1 MSSGTSSFPI
11 PLPSRTRQH
20 ERPHSSSQLL
30 GSPPS
35 MSAPILSIP
44 SSGGQPPRKPV
55 AEGSVPRR
63 SRVLAHIPRHRV
75 PSEDYFE
82 AKHGIAIPMIPPV
95 PPVFDSNL
103 TASQSLQEHHPV
115 SLYNQPSPSLPPSAV
130 RVPTSS
136 HRAPLYDTLSDF
148 SDSDQDIY
156 TEEDDEVDDPESLLM
171 ASLKDFLP
179 TVPLTPY
186 HDQVGGHSPFLRFSD
201 KAICK
206 PLIRRE
212 RDFYE
217 SIDSIHSALSRFL
230 PSYLGIVNIRFGENH
245 ISSVEDPRLSSQ
257 GNELEQSQPKPEI
270 VFEENLH
277 LLPSWLAKHIPRH
290 KRAYFHYPDVKL
302 NKEWR
307 AQQEQVLQEAF
318 SPKVLFAL
326 CRQQQRLRQRQ
337 PRHRRRHS
345 VTDMSEGLLGKRVLP
360 QHLRESCHPY
370 GASQPFSTSAMSSGE
385 YPSLASSGES
395 GVTSLYSPKS
405 PLTDHSGDTLGLTVA
420 PRLHRMVLSD
430 LTEDIAHI
438 STDSDRGLPITEEP
452 GLLLPL
458 PPPSVNVRSDH
469 KMPSGRGI
477 PAPPYSIFPSST
489 PVHSISLPLTPPA
502 PSLSGSPMLHHSSDH
517 PEGSPFAM
525 EESVAPFTPG
535 LSPPRTP
542 PKIPRDQVLTRMEQ
556 SLLQPGH
563 ASVSEPLTT
572 SSWATQCTRR
582 FLANKKDQHLEE
594 TIGEPSPTKTDSNTH
609 RFILLEDLTNGLRRP
624 CILDLKMGTRQHG
637 VDASEKKRQSKIS
650 KCMRTT
656 SKSLGVRMCGMRVYK
671 TNKSRFLF
679 QDKYY
684 GRSLNDKTFK
694 RSLLEFLD
702 NGEEIGVHHIP
713 TLLRKLCDL
722 YRVVLAMHG
731 FRFYGTSLLVV
742 YDGLDVPPH
751 IPPGQRRVQ
760 RQKNGYSHRGHADIV
775 NYHHHHPTAE
785 RPPQSSVDIRIID
798 FTHSTFVVDPEKS
811 AQPTLVRPTVCAH
824 TLDPEK
830 ERTAPYSE
838 FTSDTTYCPYCRE
851 CPGPDYGYLYG
862 VRTLIREFWD
872 IWRRY
877 GSEDI
882 KAPYESEMK
891 RIKHTLFKL
900 NISLTPQQ
908 L

>member
-1 MSSGTSSFPI
+1 
-11 PLPSRTRQH
+11 
-20 ERPHSSSQLL
+20 
-30 GSPPS
+30 
-35 MSAPILSIP
+35 MSAPILSIS
-44 SSGGQPPRKPV
+44 SSGGQPTRKPV
-55 AEGSVPRR
+55 TESSTPRR
-63 SRVLAHIPRHRV
+63 SRVIAHMPRHRV

-95 PPVFDSNL
+95 PPVFDKSL
-103 TASQSLQEHHPV
+103 TASQSLQEHYPLA
-115 SLYNQPSPSLPPSAV
+115 LYKQTPPSLPPSAV
-130 RVPTSS
+130 RVPTPSQ
-136 HRAPLYDTLSDF
+136 RAPLYDTLSDF

-156 TEEDDEVDDPESLLM
+156 TEESYEVDDPESLLM
-171 ASLKDFLP
+171 ASLKNSLP

-206 PLIRRE
+206 PLVTRE

-217 SIDSIHSALSRFL
+217 SIDGIHPSLSRFL
-230 PSYLGIVNIRFGENH
+230 PSYLGIVNIRFGEYH
-245 ISSVEDPRLSSQ
+245 ASSGGEGPELSSQ
-257 GNELEQSQPKPEI
+257 GNELEQSQPNPEI

-290 KRAYFHYPDVKL
+290 KRAYFSCPDVKL
-302 NKEWR
+302 NREWR

-345 VTDMSEGLLGKRVLP
+345 VTDMSGGLLGKRVLP

-370 GASQPFSTSAMSSGE
+370 GASQPFSTSAISSGE
-385 YPSLASSGES
+385 YPPLASSGDS
-395 GVTSLYSPKS
+395 SVSSLYSPKS
-405 PLTDHSGDTLGLTVA
+405 PLAARSDDTLGLNVA

-430 LTEDIAHI
+430 LTEDVALIP
-438 STDSDRGLPITEEP
+438 TDDDQDLPIPEQP
-452 GLLLPL
+452 GLSIPL
-458 PPPSVNVRSDH
+458 PPSSVNVRSDH
-469 KMPSGRGI
+469 KMPSDRGI
-477 PAPPYSIFPSST
+477 AAPPHSNTSSST
-489 PVHSISLPLTPPA
+489 LVHSISLPLTPPV

-517 PEGSPFAM
+517 PEGGPFTM
-525 EESVAPFTPG
+525 EESMAPFTPG

-542 PKIPRDQVLTRMEQ
+542 PKIQRDQVPTQKES
-556 SLLQPGH
+556 SLPQPGH
-563 ASVSEPLTT
+563 ASIPEPLTT
-572 SSWATQCTRR
+572 TSWASQCTRR
-582 FLANKKDQHLEE
+582 FLANKKDQRSEE
-594 TIGEPSPTKTDSNTH
+594 TIGGEPSPTTADSNTH

-637 VDASEKKRQSKIS
+637 IDASEKKRQSKVS

-702 NGEEIGVHHIP
+702 NGEDIGVHHIP

-722 YRVVLAMHG
+722 YRVVLTMHG

-760 RQKNGYSHRGHADIV
+760 RQKQGYSHRGRADTA
-775 NYHHHHPTAE
+775 NYPQHHSAVE

-798 FTHSTFVVDPEKS
+798 FTHSTFVVDPEKP
-811 AQPTLVRPTVCAH
+811 AKPTLVRPAVCAH
-824 TLDPEK
+824 ALDPEK

-838 FTSDTTYCPYCRE
+838 FTSDVTYCPYCRE